1 MPPRGQTRGTRGGGA
16 GPPSRGAGP
25 GRGASPA
32 RGGPPQGQAYRAPRE
47 DPYQLLAPILTHC
60 TAAHVTTVGVRRPD
74 YGSSG
79 RPIDIQVNS
88 FTAEVPDGTIYHY
101 DGACAFLLQHESLF
115 SELMPLIAMQS
126 VRTEICHIGNALT
139 RRALL

>member
-1 MPPRGQTRGTRGGGA
+1 MPPHGQTRGTRGGGA

-32 RGGPPQGQAYRAPRE
+32 RGGPPQAQAYRAP
-47 DPYQLLAPILTHC
+47 P
-60 TAAHVTTVGVRRPD
+60 AHVTTVGVRRPD

-88 FTAEVPDGTIYHY
+88 FTAEIPDGTIYHY
-101 DGACAFLLQHESLF
+101 DGACAILLQREYLF
-115 SELMPLIAMQS
+115 SELMPLIAMH
-126 VRTEICHIGNALT
+126 CYG
-139 RRALL
+139 